1 MYFLSGQGLAS
12 AAASGVSPGDH
23 RFESN
28 TQSELLSMTAK
39 SETCCICN
47 QRIIKR
53 GHGRLVCLTET
64 DRGNDMHHVTA
75 VVLALSRLPS
85 RHTFVDR
92 HGSFSLC
99 DLTTSNPQQPQST
112 EQKML
117 VVTHSSLEQRLR
129 LSQPP
134 EVHAPPHSLD
144 AQQLL
149 PAPAATSAQ
158 HCTAAAAP
166 RAATAALQHRQQQLS
181 PTARVTRQP

>member
-47 QRIIKR
+47 QQIIKR
-53 GHGRLVCLTET
+53 GHGCLVCLTET
-64 DRGNDMHHVTA
+64 DRGNDRHHITA
-75 VVLALSRLPS
+75 VVLALSRLP
-85 RHTFVDR
+85 
-92 HGSFSLC
+92 
-99 DLTTSNPQQPQST
+99 SNPQQPQST